1 MNLLGGG
8 STDKGFIGRESEL
21 AYLEEVLKHGPN
33 RACSVYGR
41 RRVGKSTLLR
51 HFCKGKRS
59 INLQFENSTLP
70 RNLRILSAAVTEF
83 SGEGAD
89 FESFSEALDAIAAIC
104 SESRTVVVLDEYP
117 FMVKCMEGASAVL
130 QHFIDTKFSKTDSM
144 LIICGSSI
152 SVMQEETTEYGRPLY
167 GRFPHRIELKGFGF
181 EDCRRFNPQL
191 DDLDALMLYLTL
203 GGIPMYHALAYGNSY
218 WECLENLFFRPLATL
233 RDEGDGILSREF
245 GSSWKYNGV
254 LAAIG
259 VGATNLTDI
268 SQKSGLKIADCKN
281 HLEKLKAIRIVAETV
296 PMLNAPKG
304 PNYYIA
310 DDLMAF
316 RAEVLS
322 KYPDVV
328 LEDGGTSLSEDMGD
342 VIRTF
347 LGRRF
352 EHMCADYMRRNYTC
366 TKVGRWWGSVEGET
380 TDFDI
385 VADVRR
391 KRVMYLLVG
400 ECKFR
405 TKAVGFET
413 LNTLS
418 HNVSTLLKDRQ
429 VLLALFSVSGFS
441 DELREHA
448 AEAGWILLVGPEEI
462 TGRRP
467 APELPV
473 GS

>member
-1 MNLLGGG
+1 M
-8 STDKGFIGRESEL
+8 
-21 AYLEEVLKHGPN
+21 
-33 RACSVYGR
+33 YGR
-41 RRVGKSTLLR
+41 RRVGKSTLLAR
-51 HFCKGKRS
+51 FCRGKRS
-59 INLQFENSTLP
+59 MNIQFENSTLTQ
-70 RNLRILSAAVTEF
+70 NLRILSAAVSEFTGEETE
-83 SGEGAD
+83 
-89 FESFSEALDAIAAIC
+89 FESFTEALDAIAAIC

-117 FMVKCMEGASAVL
+117 FMVKCMEEASAVL
-130 QHFIDTKFSKTDSM
+130 QHFMDTKFSGTDSM

-152 SVMQEETTEYGRPLY
+152 SVMQGETTEYGKPLY
-167 GRFPHRIELKGFGF
+167 GRFPHRIELKGLRF

-191 DDLDALMLYLTL
+191 DDLDAVMLYLTL
-203 GGIPMYHALAYGNSY
+203 GGIPMYHALASGNSY
-218 WECLENLFFRPLATL
+218 WECLESLFFSPLATL

-245 GSSWKYNGV
+245 GSVRKYNAV

-259 VGATNLTDI
+259 IGATCLTDI
-268 SQKSGLKIADCKN
+268 SRKSGLKAPDCKN
-281 HLEKLKAIRIVAETV
+281 HLEKLMAIRIVAETV

-322 KYPDVV
+322 KHPGVV
-328 LEDGGTSLSEDMGD
+328 LEDGGRSLSDDMGD
-342 VIRTF
+342 VIRSF

-352 EHMCADYMRRNYTC
+352 ELMCADFMRRSYTC
-366 TKVGRWWGSVEGET
+366 TKVGRWRGSIDGET

-391 KRVMYLLVG
+391 KRVKYLVVG

-405 TKAVGFET
+405 TKTVGFET

-418 HNVSTLLKDRQ
+418 HNVGTLLGNRQ
-429 VLLALFSVSGFS
+429 VLLALFSISGFD

-448 AEAGWILLVGPEEI
+448 EEAGWILLVGPEEI

-467 APELPV
+467 APEMPV
-473 GS
+473 G